1 MRALVVLSPKGRLQ
15 SRTGGSEVSL
25 PSPGVAAGILISY
38 APITVEGSIVTPGPC
53 VEEIAIFFR

>member
-1 MRALVVLSPKGRLQ
+1 M
-15 SRTGGSEVSL
+15 
-25 PSPGVAAGILISY
+25 PSPENRMGACSLGQERIDFSIPSTGVAAGNSSNSY